1 MIGVTVEKFPL
12 TASKLPCTSSQRF
25 SIWLE
30 LEINSKILRDKAM
43 NNERFKKELIKQFDS
58 AKSQGKPHVDIN
70 SGWLHRQVGG
80 YPGTVC
86 LYVAKWCIRRRNMEM
101 KFRNHRQRAKVQA
114 WQFVISYQ
122 DNRAWSRRKPSMELP
137 FMKKYK
143 ISFLITIML
152 GWPRMKSPIWS
163 ISAADTRKK
172 TVVRSR
178 IFRSMV
184 VQETIRICL
193 NGMAIRYVAFDSGL
207 YLYVSCLAWH
217 SQMSFGVINLFHN

>member
-101 KFRNHRQRAKVQA
+101 KFWNHRQRAKVQA

-172 TVVRSR
+172 NGSSVTDFQIHGRTRNYPDLFERNGNQVRCVW
-178 IFRSMV
+178 FRPLL
-184 VQETIRICL
+184 ICVL
-193 NGMAIRYVAFDSGL
+193 SGMA
-207 YLYVSCLAWH
+207 
-217 SQMSFGVINLFHN
+217 